1 MAGEKIPI
9 NRTLVGIIALAC
21 LGVAGYLYWFAAQD
35 LFAQQDIVTGA
46 FMRVGLLM
54 LAFWLA
60 LPTKNRDA
68 AWANVPPWLFV
79 AVAVT
84 IVLFATRPKVA
95 IPLVLFFGMIGF
107 VLRPRNKKRRP
118 PRY

>member
-1 MAGEKIPI
+1 MADEKIAI

-21 LGVAGYLYWFAAQD
+21 LGIYAYLYWFAPQD
-35 LFAQQDIVTGA
+35 LFAQQDIITAA

-54 LAFWLA
+54 TAFWLA
-60 LPTKNRDA
+60 LPSKHREA
-68 AWANVPPWLFV
+68 AWANLPPWVFV
-79 AVAVT
+79 AVALT
-84 IVLFATRPKVA
+84 IVLFATRPRIA
-95 IPLVLFFGMIGF
+95 IPLVLFFGVVGF

>member
-1 MAGEKIPI
+1 MADEKIPI
-9 NRTLVGIIALAC
+9 NRPLVGIIALAC
-21 LGVAGYLYWFAAQD
+21 LGIAGYLYWLAPQD
-35 LFAQQDIVTGA
+35 LFAQQDIATGA

-60 LPTKNRDA
+60 LPSKNRDA
-68 AWANVPPWLFV
+68 AWANLPPWLFV
-79 AVAVT
+79 ALAVT
-84 IVLFATRPKVA
+84 IVVFATRPKVA
-95 IPLVLFFGMIGF
+95 ILLVLFFGILGF